1 MRGAERHLL
10 GLGEEVVRI
19 AVKHHTPHQP
29 HRHVFLGDQLGR
41 IEHVIRLRIRKFLIE
56 HLQTQ
61 FPFRI
66 GATDDRFVQVTTVV
80 IVIRSLELE
89 RLVPQRRL
97 HAELRFPVEFAEC
110 NLAPGIDQLEGVDA
124 ETFDGAQ
131 GTRDCA
137 VGHRPHQ
144 HMRGLG
150 HERSPVPEGVVR
162 TARLWIGTVG
172 LHLHGVH

>member
-1 MRGAERHLL
+1 M
-10 GLGEEVVRI
+10 
-19 AVKHHTPHQP
+19 
-29 HRHVFLGDQLGR
+29 
-41 IEHVIRLRIRKFLIE
+41 
-56 HLQTQ
+56 
-61 FPFRI
+61 
-66 GATDDRFVQVTTVV
+66 QVTTVV
-80 IVIRSLELE
+80 IVIRGLELE

-144 HMRGLG
+144 HMRRLG
-150 HERSPVPEGVVR
+150 HQRSPVPEGVVR